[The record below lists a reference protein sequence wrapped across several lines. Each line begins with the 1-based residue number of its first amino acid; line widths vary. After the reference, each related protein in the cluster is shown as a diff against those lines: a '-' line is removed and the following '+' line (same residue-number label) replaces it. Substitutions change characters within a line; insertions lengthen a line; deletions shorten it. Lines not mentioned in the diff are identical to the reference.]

1 MKNQQNQS
9 IRAYA
14 LQVVLSLALLFG
26 FAILFASLNAAA
38 PAAADRAQPTV
49 VAQPG
54 FYPPLPFAP
63 EGVPSCTPIE
73 ITDSMG
79 TGLPKQM
86 GRITPPG
93 PQSACGAPNS
103 CSITPGMFQYKSYTF
118 TNTTGA
124 ERCVT
129 ATLQTPCGAGG
140 GEEHALFVG
149 AYLGSFDPA
158 NPCTNL
164 IGDTGIV
171 SSGFNIPFGF
181 NVPAGATFV
190 IVVSETVEDQGC
202 FAYKVH
208 LEGLCGGQP
217 TPTATATATSTPT
230 ATATA
235 TPKTTPTPTPSPT
248 PTPTPPK
255 ISQLTPTNVT
265 CDEFLSGTAPSLDF
279 LEYSLK
285 GTPPKI
291 NQVDPGAFF
300 YWVKVNAQAG
310 SNTVMVNET
319 ITSGNF
325 NTFFTYLAG
334 SNVFNSDCVSQHA
347 AVSQV
352 GGTVSLTFNAP
363 SAGLYVVLVK
373 FQSQSLKGA
382 NAPSPGTTVHYVFD
396 ATGVVGSALGIDL
409 RLKPNSQ

>member
-73 ITDSMG
+73 ITDSIG
-79 TGLPKQM
+79 TGLPKQT
-86 GRITPPG
+86 GRITPTG
-93 PQSACGAPNS
+93 DQSACGAPNS
-103 CSITPGMFQYKSYTF
+103 CSTTPGMFQYKAYTF

-124 ERCVT
+124 ERCLT
-129 ATLQTPCGAGG
+129 ATLATPCGAGG
-140 GEEHALFVG
+140 GESHALFAA

-217 TPTATATATSTPT
+217 TPTATATSTPTSTP
-230 ATATA
+230 TA
-235 TPKTTPTPTPSPT
+235 TPKTTPTPTPT
-248 PTPTPPK
+248 PTPSGPCPHTIGFWKNHPDRWA
-255 ISQLTPTNVT
+255 VT
-265 CDEFLSGTAPSLDF
+265 SLN
-279 LEYSLK
+279 L
-285 GTPPKI
+285 
-291 NQVDPGAFF
+291 
-300 YWVKVNAQAG
+300 
-310 SNTVMVNET
+310 
-319 ITSGNF
+319 
-325 NTFFTYLAG
+325 
-334 SNVFNSDCVSQHA
+334 
-347 AVSQV
+347 
-352 GGTVSLTFNAP
+352 GGTVYNQAQLLAILNNPSVGDASLILAKQLIATLLSIA
-363 SAGLYVVLVK
+363 SG
-373 FQSQSLKGA
+373 SD
-382 NAPSPGTTVHYVFD
+382 PSPVAATVAHAQTLLTGCAIPCGVNTSSPLGQQMVAD
-396 ATGVVGSALGIDL
+396 ATILNSYNNGNLTSGCGAL
-409 RLKPNSQ
+409 